1 MVRAPAQG
9 GRGARSPW
17 GRTVASVPRP
27 WCCRGRALAGV
38 DGEGRAAPRPG
49 SAPGASR
56 PPPRPPRPCGG
67 RWGGWQAAETQA
79 FPAGPRALQTPA
91 VWEPVWLLP
100 WQRRPPR
107 PDDTASSSGS
117 LVGPEP
123 VFFHASP
130 VSAAQWEAGA
140 GAAWGC
146 LPTGPPSPGGAD
158 RRGADSPRRRGGTW
172 LNRAHRPRGPSAPQG
187 PPRDGTKR
195 RPLEA
200 PAGGVVPGRR
210 GGRLTSAPEQP
221 GPHSFTPRRRQPLV
235 CKRGRTRAAASQGRG
250 DMGPAERAA
259 SGRLRPGTGPRQAA
273 ARGTTA
279 ATLPAVT
286 PQGSRPAAGH
296 GTVRPRGPPLLP
308 RTLTGPTLPPSL

>member
-1 MVRAPAQG
+1 M
-9 GRGARSPW
+9 
-17 GRTVASVPRP
+17 ASVPRP

-38 DGEGRAAPRPG
+38 DGEGRAARRPG

-67 RWGGWQAAETQA
+67 RWGGSQAAETQA
-79 FPAGPRALQTPA
+79 FPAGPRSLQTPA
-91 VWEPVWLLP
+91 VWEPVWLSL

-140 GAAWGC
+140 GTAWGC
-146 LPTGPPSPGGAD
+146 LPTGPASPGGAD

-187 PPRDGTKR
+187 PPRGRHQAPPSGSSR
-195 RPLEA
+195 RRGRPWTPGRQADLGPRAAWAPFVYPTAPPTPRLQKGANQGSRLAGPRGHGARRTSGLGEA
-200 PAGGVVPGRR
+200 PAWHRPASSRSTGDHGGHASRRHSTGLTPCSRARHCPSPGTPAAPADPHGADVAAVSVTSWARSPGR
-210 GGRLTSAPEQP
+210 TC
-221 GPHSFTPRRRQPLV
+221 V
-235 CKRGRTRAAASQGRG
+235 
-250 DMGPAERAA
+250 
-259 SGRLRPGTGPRQAA
+259 
-273 ARGTTA
+273 
-279 ATLPAVT
+279 
-286 PQGSRPAAGH
+286 
-296 GTVRPRGPPLLP
+296 
-308 RTLTGPTLPPSL
+308 